1 MLAADTIDALVTPPT
16 DETPACFWT
25 PTESQVAVCPVDT
38 TVADPVAVPSIAT
51 DPVPWTYS
59 VLDTSTF
66 LPICVVD
73 PTGSSDGN
81 GLSTDGMTQG
91 TGDSSVDSSVSDG
104 SADGSASGAA
114 DSGNGLTTAPTSGD
128 PVAVVDPI
136 DTGVFPI
143 PVDPTAIDPTAID
156 PTVTDPTVTDPTV
169 TDPTVVDPTVAAPID
184 VRVQFVSSDLGW
196 AAYYYSVAGDGTLA
210 DVSVFASYDE
220 PKIAASVA
228 EHADDASV
236 QITDCG
242 DGWWISGFP
251 PELAPP
257 VPVGDQTFID
267 PTNGT
272 DVMTGDATVG
282 SADGSAAGPTDSGNG
297 LATDPTVDTT
307 QGTDVPS
314 SDTNSTDG
322 TQIGVT
328 DAGVG
333 QGLVL
338 DHVIPVDRP
347 MWEMRD
353 LAGVPMAE
361 DLVGLGVAQPD
372 VASPAVDFRPSPV
385 VAFAGSDQAA
395 SAISPE
401 SRAAAFSTV
410 PVTAQLSVASM
421 YAAFAAGFS
430 QSGSD
435 GQGSSAFAG
444 TKRSARR

>member
-25 PTESQVAVCPVDT
+25 PTDSQVAVCPVDT
-38 TVADPVAVPSIAT
+38 TATDSVAVPSIAT
-51 DPVPWTYS
+51 DPVPWMYS
-59 VLDTSTF
+59 VLDTNTF

-73 PTGSSDGN
+73 PTGSSDGDD
-81 GLSTDGMTQG
+81 LSTDGMTQG

-104 SADGSASGAA
+104 SADGSASGAT
-114 DSGNGLTTAPTSGD
+114 DSGNGLTTDPTSGD
-128 PVAVVDPI
+128 PVAVIDPI
-136 DTGVFPI
+136 DMGVLPI
-143 PVDPTAIDPTAID
+143 PVDPT
-156 PTVTDPTVTDPTV
+156 VV
-169 TDPTVVDPTVAAPID
+169 DPTVVDPTVAAPID
-184 VRVQFVSSDLGW
+184 VRVQFVSSDVGW
-196 AAYYYSVAGDGTLA
+196 AAFYYSVAGDGTLA
-210 DVSVFASYDE
+210 GVSVFASYDE
-220 PKIAASVA
+220 PKIAAFVA

-267 PTNGT
+267 PTTGT

-282 SADGSAAGPTDSGNG
+282 SADGSAAWLTDSGNG

-307 QGTDVPS
+307 QGTDAPS
-314 SDTNSTDG
+314 SDTNSPDG
-322 TQIGVT
+322 TQTGLT

-347 MWEMRD
+347 VWEMRD

-372 VASPAVDFRPSPV
+372 VASPAVDFSASPV
-385 VAFAGSDQAA
+385 VAFAGSDQPA

-410 PVTAQLSVASM
+410 PGTAQPSVASM

-444 TKRSARR
+444 AKRSARR

>member
-1 MLAADTIDALVTPPT
+1 M
-16 DETPACFWT
+16 
-25 PTESQVAVCPVDT
+25 
-38 TVADPVAVPSIAT
+38 
-51 DPVPWTYS
+51 YS
-59 VLDTSTF
+59 VLDTNTV
-66 LPICVVD
+66 LPIFVVD
-73 PTGSSDGN
+73 PTGGSDGT
-81 GLSTDGMTQG
+81 GLLTDGMTQG
-91 TGDSSVDSSVSDG
+91 PGDSSVDSGVCDG
-104 SADGSASGAA
+104 SADA
-114 DSGNGLTTAPTSGD
+114 
-128 PVAVVDPI
+128 
-136 DTGVFPI
+136 
-143 PVDPTAIDPTAID
+143 
-156 PTVTDPTVTDPTV
+156 
-169 TDPTVVDPTVAAPID
+169 TVAAPID
-184 VRVQFVSSDLGW
+184 VRVQFVSSDVGW

-210 DVSVFASYDE
+210 GVSVFASYDE
-220 PKIAASVA
+220 PKIAAFVA

-251 PELAPP
+251 LESAPP

-267 PTNGT
+267 PTTGT

-282 SADGSAAGPTDSGNG
+282 SADGSAAWLTDSGDG

-314 SDTNSTDG
+314 SDTNSADG
-322 TQIGVT
+322 TQTGVT

-333 QGLVL
+333 QGLVF

-347 MWEMRD
+347 VWEMRD
-353 LAGVPMAE
+353 LAEVLMVE
-361 DLVGLGVAQPD
+361 DFVGLGVAQPA
-372 VASPAVDFRPSPV
+372 VESPAVDVSASPV
-385 VAFAGSDQAA
+385 VAFAGSDQPA

-410 PVTAQLSVASM
+410 PVTAQPSVASM

-444 TKRSARR
+444 AKRSARR